1 MSMGYLLPPQRLHP
15 HFLTFPVPSRAGGAG
30 GEDFSVV
37 YCGCAEVFFVFGE
50 GEAAVED
57 YAADV
62 AAFLFLFK
70 LSYQP
75 CRYIPVLG
83 VYREQVF
90 RHAYNVSRAYFDL

>member
-1 MSMGYLLPPQRLHP
+1 MSLPAQAGLVERT
-15 HFLTFPVPSRAGGAG
+15 FLYSIAG
-30 GEDFSVV
+30 SPK
-37 YCGCAEVFFVFGE
+37 YFFVFGE

-90 RHAYNVSRAYFDL
+90 RHAYNVSLSYFDL